1 MWSSP
6 SDLDILSV
14 AALKQLIASSG
25 LSHQDC
31 LEKRDLIIRAREA
44 LVAKNSTNAPPTVP
58 VNASPPV
65 TIDIDADDGLLPP
78 APAQA
83 RASTTSI
90 VVPQAHLNLGKH
102 DCGAC
107 DITVD
112 KRAIAFTPSL
122 ALPHGVGCPAVV
134 LSMVSLTHVEVC
146 KIKGS
151 LALWGTWEW
160 EWSDDIG
167 ELYSPS
173 QPQDDPASS
182 ILVTTDSSWLS
193 EFLRVAPKCKQKAKF
208 VTAHTGD
215 KARQAAR
222 AGGKRGAARHDDDA
236 GGASEPHMGLRQ
248 RRAPLELLMADAS
261 LGQLPLGACRV
272 NIDGERTRLQ
282 PVDPSTQRWT
292 AQVIDHASVSAVRIE
307 TSGKHGGTSLALIGA
322 WEPTGSWRA
331 EDWERVRSGE
341 QHDAGGAD
349 GAAEGVRDALDVMRL
364 VMHATGTLP
373 IDEIFAR
380 SRRLADAAMYHTRAE
395 DDGARS
401 PPTPAEEAPEWVQC
415 DRCDKWR
422 KLQPGC
428 LLPSHGSWFC
438 EMSEDTRFNTCDAPV
453 EDGADG
459 GDEWAYTEGSR
470 ERAGV
475 QGAMDHLKLLSPDIA
490 SGNAV
495 LDHLRSTAAPINAQ
509 IVADAFR
516 GTLGKSEVERH
527 LQDLVEAG
535 TVERKEAGKVV
546 LYWASQKDVAPH
558 GDGVHGLIMPNELRT
573 AVGNGSV
580 TGVATWLD
588 SGGQIDCGWATRGNG
603 YGITTLML
611 SCARGH
617 LPVVDLL
624 LERGASVDLQS
635 SLGLSALMI
644 AAVSGQPLVIRRLV
658 SAGAQ
663 IDLRNRQ
670 GLNALQAAEVKGDNA
685 CVRIL
690 REHAAHLVHLQES
703 ADGDDHADV
712 DNPVPKVTLR
722 LCNPFADGAATHG
735 KRRACDGSVLPP
747 SKKAASGDATPRA
760 ATTEGA
766 AKDPRTPFATTTP
779 ATGSADAEIVTVA
792 AAPVAPAGAAV
803 GMAALRADMRAEL
816 RAELR
821 AEMRAEVEDEVRRES
836 QHPSDGG
843 IDAECDWEA
852 AESHLS
858 FATKILVWE
867 QNQHRHR
874 EQRMRLHK
882 LDDNHLN
889 ARVLRLSRSKLAP
902 EVLAFFGVG
911 SAGLKQWVSPAATK
925 RMLSPI
931 RVEFTQDAV
940 GAGEEGIDEG
950 GLSADLYDSFFSAVL
965 ANPTLF
971 DTYDDGLPLP
981 AKTARCHELGRPS
994 PCGKCEGCA
1003 ALHQLRAV
1011 GRVLA
1016 KQLLDGW
1023 VAPGPAP
1030 FVWHYLRESHESA
1043 VQTAERALDALERVD
1058 PMLSRTWRQMLI
1070 LPIEVGTY
1078 GLTIENLTD
1087 NADDADTPLTDSN
1100 KREAL
1105 RQACRQRLLLDRRPA
1120 LEALHAGFA
1129 AGEHTGLYLWSV
1141 PELVQLMHGTSSF
1154 DLRALY
1160 AGGRNIIFDSTCAP
1174 GVRTMLTEL
1183 LENGDAHEWGHEHA
1197 RQLLQ
1202 FCTAFSVLPPDDH
1215 DKSLRRKPIR
1225 VSSVPPDAEGGS
1237 ELNTPTASTCG
1248 RELYV
1253 PEYPT
1258 LAALKERFEFA
1269 FEHMGT
1275 SGFQYS

>member
-1 MWSSP
+1 MP
-6 SDLDILSV
+6 
-14 AALKQLIASSG
+14 
-25 LSHQDC
+25 
-31 LEKRDLIIRAREA
+31 
-44 LVAKNSTNAPPTVP
+44 
-58 VNASPPV
+58 
-65 TIDIDADDGLLPP
+65 
-78 APAQA
+78 
-83 RASTTSI
+83 
-90 VVPQAHLNLGKH
+90 
-102 DCGAC
+102 
-107 DITVD
+107 
-112 KRAIAFTPSL
+112 KRAASNQ
-122 ALPHGVGCPAVV
+122 ALFKMAD
-134 LSMVSLTHVEVC
+134 LS
-146 KIKGS
+146 G
-151 LALWGTWEW
+151 
-160 EWSDDIG
+160 G
-167 ELYSPS
+167 E
-173 QPQDDPASS
+173 
-182 ILVTTDSSWLS
+182 
-193 EFLRVAPKCKQKAKF
+193 
-208 VTAHTGD
+208 
-215 KARQAAR
+215 
-222 AGGKRGAARHDDDA
+222 DDDDQ
-236 GGASEPHMGLRQ
+236 E
-248 RRAPLELLMADAS
+248 
-261 LGQLPLGACRV
+261 
-272 NIDGERTRLQ
+272 
-282 PVDPSTQRWT
+282 
-292 AQVIDHASVSAVRIE
+292 
-307 TSGKHGGTSLALIGA
+307 
-322 WEPTGSWRA
+322 
-331 EDWERVRSGE
+331 
-341 QHDAGGAD
+341 
-349 GAAEGVRDALDVMRL
+349 
-364 VMHATGTLP
+364 
-373 IDEIFAR
+373 
-380 SRRLADAAMYHTRAE
+380 
-395 DDGARS
+395 
-401 PPTPAEEAPEWVQC
+401 
-415 DRCDKWR
+415 
-422 KLQPGC
+422 
-428 LLPSHGSWFC
+428 
-438 EMSEDTRFNTCDAPV
+438 
-453 EDGADG
+453 ADG
-459 GDEWAYTEGSR
+459 GDFKPEPDNASDDDDDDESEGAFEEEEEEEDDDDFAAPKGKANVPSKPKSTKDKPKAKAPPAKKQKTASVSNASASSSSASSDPSPAPAPKKA
-470 ERAGV
+470 EAADAGRRV
-475 QGAMDHLKLLSPDIA
+475 KPGDPACAPIDHYGAKKANAAPPKTDPAASSSAPAPASAPTPAPAPAPAPAAKPAASAGSSKPAAPKAPAASKPAASKPASSKAAAPAAPPA
-490 SGNAV
+490 SGDAV

-509 IVADAFR
+509 GVADAFR
-516 GTLGKSEVERH
+516 GSLGKSAAERH
-527 LQDLVEAG
+527 LQDLVDAG